1 MDGPERTPGASVFDR
16 AAPTYGTV
24 GPDFFSYFGR
34 RLVDRMGITK
44 NGRVLDVACGTGA
57 ALVPAAET
65 VGAGLAVG
73 ADLSEPMLRRAR
85 GAAGAGPGLR
95 AVVACMD
102 AQQLAVRTESFDAV
116 VSTFA
121 LGSLADPQSALAECR
136 RVTRPRG
143 LLGLVVS
150 DRWWWEG
157 DDRWG
162 RHSDLLDS
170 VGVRIQVDPF
180 PSTDIPSVLALT
192 GWELRHLRAESFPLV
207 FSGADEWWAWAWTH
221 GYRQV
226 LESMGADQIER
237 YRREAFGHLP
247 QSGQPVLGRLEV
259 TLALAVRPDA

>member
-1 MDGPERTPGASVFDR
+1 
-16 AAPTYGTV
+16 
-24 GPDFFSYFGR
+24 
-34 RLVDRMGITK
+34 
-44 NGRVLDVACGTGA
+44 
-57 ALVPAAET
+57 
-65 VGAGLAVG
+65 
-73 ADLSEPMLRRAR
+73 
-85 GAAGAGPGLR
+85 
-95 AVVACMD
+95 MD
-102 AQQLAVRTESFDAV
+102 AQQLAARTESFDVV

-121 LGSLADPQSALAECR
+121 LGSLPDPQSALAECR

-162 RHSDLLDS
+162 WHSDLLES

-180 PSTDIPSVLALT
+180 PSTDIPSVLALA
-192 GWELRHLRAESFPLV
+192 GWELRDLGAESFPLV
-207 FSGADEWWAWAWTH
+207 FSGADEWWAWAWSH
-221 GYRQV
+221 GYRQI

-247 QSGQPVLGRLEV
+247 QNGQPVLGRLEV

>member
-1 MDGPERTPGASVFDR
+1 
-16 AAPTYGTV
+16 
-24 GPDFFSYFGR
+24 
-34 RLVDRMGITK
+34 MGITK

-57 ALVPAAET
+57 ALVPAAEA

-85 GAAGAGPGLR
+85 GAAGAGLGLC

-121 LGSLADPQSALAECR
+121 LGSLPDPQSALAECR
-136 RVTRPRG
+136 RVTRRRG

-162 RHSDLLDS
+162 WHSDLLES
-170 VGVRIQVDPF
+170 VGVRIEADPF

-192 GWELRHLRAESFPLV
+192 GWELRDHGAESFPLV
-207 FSGADEWWAWAWTH
+207 FSGAGEWWAWAWSH
-221 GYRQV
+221 GYRQI

-247 QSGQPVLGRLEV
+247 QNGQPVLGRLEV